1 MARSDILLEIQGPD
15 IKGESGDQ
23 KYKESI
29 EIMAFSI
36 SGQNATS
43 FERAEGGGRG
53 KVSLGHL
60 NLTKWHDKASTP
72 LFNKMC
78 SGEHFSK
85 AVLHCRKQTGAEGK
99 GLEYM
104 TVTME
109 KCAISSFSSGS
120 HNGADHTENFTIAFQ
135 KIKIDT
141 KTQSGEGKEGAGPTA
156 SYDHYT
162 GEAKA

>member
-60 NLTKWHDKASTP
+60 NLTKWHDKSSAP
-72 LFNKMC
+72 IFNKVC
-78 SGEHFSK
+78 SGEHFQK
-85 AVLHCRKQTGAEGK
+85 ATLHCRKQTGEGGK
-99 GLEYM
+99 GLEYL
-104 TVTME
+104 TIKME
-109 KCAISSFSSGS
+109 KCAISSYSSGS

-135 KIKIDT
+135 KITIDT
-141 KTQSGEGKEGAGPTA
+141 KKQTGEGKAESGPTA
-156 SYDHYT
+156 SYDHFT
-162 GEAKA
+162 GEAKT

>member
-60 NLTKWHDKASTP
+60 NWTKWHDKASTP